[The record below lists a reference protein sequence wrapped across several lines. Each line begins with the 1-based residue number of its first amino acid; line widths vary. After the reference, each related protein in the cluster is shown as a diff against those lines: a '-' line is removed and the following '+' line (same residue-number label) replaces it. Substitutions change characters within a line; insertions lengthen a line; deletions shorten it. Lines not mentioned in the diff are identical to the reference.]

1 MKHKLVHYKVKPE
14 AVTEN
19 RRLVEG
25 VFAALRARAPE
36 DVSAQQ

>member
-19 RRLVEG
+19 RRLVEA
-25 VFAALRARAPE
+25 VLPRCARVRPRT
-36 DVSAQQ
+36 